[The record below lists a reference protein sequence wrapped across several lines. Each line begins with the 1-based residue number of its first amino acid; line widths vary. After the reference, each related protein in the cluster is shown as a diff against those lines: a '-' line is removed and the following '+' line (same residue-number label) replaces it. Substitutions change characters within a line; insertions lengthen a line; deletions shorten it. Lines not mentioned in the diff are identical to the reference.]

1 MLPLLLLA
9 LGVEF
14 TFFRRTLRD
23 PAQRA
28 ATAATVAVIAL
39 GLVFALSTLP
49 WAGDECGEVLHGW
62 HEYLTF
68 VMSLQAVF
76 TAITTLVWVLVIN
89 VPDDETAGEP
99 R

>member
-1 MLPLLLLA
+1 M
-9 LGVEF
+9 
-14 TFFRRTLRD
+14 R
-23 PAQRA
+23 
-28 ATAATVAVIAL
+28 
-39 GLVFALSTLP
+39 
-49 WAGDECGEVLHGW
+49 LHGW

-76 TAITTLVWVLVIN
+76 TAITTLVWVLVVN

>member
-1 MLPLLLLA
+1 MELN
-9 LGVEF
+9 
-14 TFFRRTLRD
+14 FFRRTLRD

-28 ATAATVAVIAL
+28 ATAATVTVIAL

-49 WAGDECGEVLHGW
+49 WAGDECGEVLDGW

-68 VMSLQAVF
+68 VVSLQAIF
-76 TAITTLVWVLVIN
+76 TAITTLVWVLVVN
-89 VPDDETAGEP
+89 MPDDADDEEA